1 MNKYGKVCYTNLLTQ
16 AQVLY
21 TNFDFPT
28 FAGEN
33 HKVLVNLTSPKSENS
48 SDLGFSFLPSFEDGE
63 NRYPSSPHLFCSTPQ
78 CPPRASPSPSST
90 SCAGARS
97 AARWTAFQRRQGS
110 LSACSSLLGADKTVV
125 YRLGPA
131 AAATARAAV

>member
-1 MNKYGKVCYTNLLTQ
+1 MCVTRVLIHNFSQPKLEVAICVCESECWFVNGVGITEEAWEWALVNKYGKVCYTNLLTQ

-48 SDLGFSFLPSFEDGE
+48 SDLGFSFLPSFEEGQIGDLA
-63 NRYPSSPHLFCSTPQ
+63 PPHMM
-78 CPPRASPSPSST
+78 
-90 SCAGARS
+90 CA
-97 AARWTAFQRRQGS
+97 
-110 LSACSSLLGADKTVV
+110 KN
-125 YRLGPA
+125 
-131 AAATARAAV
+131 ARAVPEP

>member
-1 MNKYGKVCYTNLLTQ
+1 MLESLRKYGSGRRGNEYGKVCYTNMLTQ

-48 SDLGFSFLPSFEDGE
+48 SDLGFSFLPSFEKGE
-63 NRYPSSPHLFCSTPQ
+63 IRGLSDPHLFGSTPQ
-78 CPPRASPSPSST
+78 CPPRAP
-90 SCAGARS
+90 GAN
-97 AARWTAFQRRQGS
+97 
-110 LSACSSLLGADKTVV
+110 LHVDIDM
-125 YRLGPA
+125 
-131 AAATARAAV
+131 